1 MEEHNILVRQL
12 VFVLILTLIWS
23 VIVLIH
29 KRKIN
34 KRVAEHQKQWDK
46 IKSENP
52 PELWDE
58 LYDQYLDGLFHQYRQ
73 WKRLDKK
80 HRNDSERSNSDNRSH

>member
-23 VIVLIH
+23 VAMLIH

-34 KRVAEHQKQWDK
+34 KRVAEHQKQWNK

-58 LYDQYLDGLFHQYRQ
+58 LYDQYLVREFEKL
-73 WKRLDKK
+73 
-80 HRNDSERSNSDNRSH
+80 

>member
-1 MEEHNILVRQL
+1 MEEHNILVRPL

-23 VIVLIH
+23 VTMLIH

-34 KRVAEHQKQWDK
+34 KRVAEHQKQWNK

-52 PELWDE
+52 PELWDK
-58 LYDQYLDGLFHQYRQ
+58 LYDQYLDELFYQHPKGRC
-73 WKRLDKK
+73 KK
-80 HRNDSERSNSDNRSH
+80 

>member
-1 MEEHNILVRQL
+1 MEEHNILVHPL
-12 VFVLILTLIWS
+12 MFVLILTLIWS
-23 VIVLIH
+23 VAILIH
-29 KRKIN
+29 KRKIS
-34 KRVAEHQKQWDK
+34 KRVAEHQKQWNK

-58 LYDQYLDGLFHQYRQ
+58 LYDQYLDELFHQYWQ

-80 HRNDSERSNSDNRSH
+80 RRGRQKK